1 MLLGDDLVVL
11 GVPVADLVVVGVPSG
26 VAPSEPVEEPPLR
39 VVERRLSFSDNE
51 DDSDVNL
58 FGGPGLILQ

>member
-1 MLLGDDLVVL
+1 MVL

-26 VAPSEPVEEPPLR
+26 VAASEPPVEEPPLG